1 MALVEG
7 TGGAINSSL
16 SNRRPS
22 AQQNKTS
29 GGSSGGSSYNPYA
42 DYMAQMNAIYAQQQ
56 AAAQEAERQKREAA
70 QKAYDRNM
78 AALNTAYNNQLT
90 TLKGNYDSTLA
101 QLQGN
106 YDEGAAGV
114 NRNSDSAQQQA
125 YINYMMGK
133 RDLPQQMAAQ
143 GLSGGAAEST
153 LAGMYN
159 SYGNSRNSIDTDRN
173 QNLASLLHDLNN
185 SKESALQAYN
195 GQVSDAEAARLAY
208 QMQLEQ
214 NLAAAIAD
222 AATTNYDQ
230 QFQLSSNY
238 LAQMGDLQSKMAS
251 AAQKAASTGYTASNA
266 NASVSTNQGGG
277 ITDWSKTVAA
287 QRAKDLI
294 LSGGSVDDVITDL
307 GSLGLNSTSIAQILQ
322 SMGL

>member
-1 MALVEG
+1 MALMEG
-7 TGGAINSSL
+7 TGGAINSNL
-16 SNRRPS
+16 ANRKPTTQ
-22 AQQNKTS
+22 ANKSS
-29 GGSSGGSSYNPYA
+29 GSSSGGVSYNPYA
-42 DYMAQMNAIYAQQQ
+42 DYMAQIQAIYAQQQ
-56 AAAQEAERQKREAA
+56 AAAEAAERQKREAA

-78 AALNTAYNNQLT
+78 AALNTAYNNQLA
-90 TLKGNYDSTLA
+90 TLKGNYDSTLT

-106 YDEGAAGV
+106 YDQGAAGV
-114 NRNSDSAQQQA
+114 NRNADSAQQQA

-159 SYGNSRNSIDTDRN
+159 SYGNSRNAIDTDRN
-173 QNLASLLHDLNN
+173 QSLADLLHDLNN

-230 QFQLSSNY
+230 QFQISSNY

-251 AAQKAASTGYTASNA
+251 AAQKAASTTYSANNA
-266 NASVSTNQGGG
+266 NAAVSTSQGGG

-294 LSGGSVDDVITDL
+294 LSGGSVDDVIADL
-307 GSLGLNSTSIAQILQ
+307 GSLGLNSTNIALILQ

>member
-1 MALVEG
+1 MAFVEG
-7 TGGAINSSL
+7 TGGAINSGL
-16 SNRRPS
+16 ANKKPAQTNKPS
-22 AQQNKTS
+22 
-29 GGSSGGSSYNPYA
+29 GSSGGGTSYNPYA
-42 DYMAQMNAIYAQQQ
+42 DYMAQMNAIYVQQK
-56 AAAQEAERQKREAA
+56 AAAEEAERRKREAA
-70 QKAYDRNM
+70 QQAYDRNM
-78 AALNTAYNNQLT
+78 AALNTSYNNQLT

-106 YDEGAAGV
+106 YDQGSAGV
-114 NRNSDSAQQQA
+114 NRNADSAQQQA

-153 LAGMYN
+153 MAGMYN
-159 SYGNSRNSIDTDRN
+159 SYGNSRNAIDTDRN
-173 QNLASLLHDLNN
+173 QSLAELLHNLNN

-195 GQVSDAEAARLAY
+195 GQVSDAESARLAY

-222 AATTNYDQ
+222 AAATNYDQ

-251 AAQKAASTGYTASNA
+251 AAQKAASTKYSANNSNA
-266 NASVSTNQGGG
+266 GVNTSQGSGT
-277 ITDWSKTVAA
+277 TDWSKTVAA

-294 LSGGSVDDVITDL
+294 LAGGSVDDVITDL

>member
-1 MALVEG
+1 MAFVEG
-7 TGGAINSSL
+7 TGGAINSGL
-16 SNRRPS
+16 ANKKPAQTNKPS
-22 AQQNKTS
+22 
-29 GGSSGGSSYNPYA
+29 GSSGGGTSYNPYA
-42 DYMAQMNAIYAQQQ
+42 DYMAQMNAIYAQQK
-56 AAAQEAERQKREAA
+56 AAAEEAERRKREAA
-70 QKAYDRNM
+70 QQAYDRNM
-78 AALNTAYNNQLT
+78 AALNAAYNNQLT

-106 YDEGAAGV
+106 YDQGAAGV
-114 NRNSDSAQQQA
+114 NRNADSAQQQA

-159 SYGNSRNSIDTDRN
+159 SYGNSRNAIDTDRN
-173 QNLASLLHDLNN
+173 QSLAELLHNLNN

-214 NLAAAIAD
+214 NLANAIAD
-222 AATTNYDQ
+222 AASVNYDQ
-230 QFQLSSNY
+230 QFQISSDY

-251 AAQKAASTGYTASNA
+251 AAQKAATNKYSANNS
-266 NASVSTNQGGG
+266 NASVNTSQGGG
-277 ITDWSKTVAA
+277 VDTKNLNAAAKKAKELYAAGYTD
-287 QRAKDLI
+287 
-294 LSGGSVDDVITDL
+294 DDVMYYL
-307 GSLGLNSTSIAQILQ
+307 GSQNIDTPSIMWIMK

>member
-1 MALVEG
+1 MAFVEG
-7 TGGAINSSL
+7 TGGAINSGL
-16 SNRRPS
+16 ANKKPAQTNKPS
-22 AQQNKTS
+22 
-29 GGSSGGSSYNPYA
+29 GSSGGGTSYNPYA
-42 DYMAQMNAIYAQQQ
+42 DYMAQMNAIYAHQK
-56 AAAQEAERQKREAA
+56 AAAEEAERRKREAA
-70 QKAYDRNM
+70 QQAYDRNM
-78 AALNTAYNNQLT
+78 AALNAAYNNQLT

-106 YDEGAAGV
+106 YDQGAAGV
-114 NRNSDSAQQQA
+114 NRNADSAQQQA

-159 SYGNSRNSIDTDRN
+159 SYGNSRNAIDTDRN
-173 QNLASLLHDLNN
+173 QSLAELLHNLNN

-214 NLAAAIAD
+214 NLANAIAD
-222 AATTNYDQ
+222 AASVNYDQ
-230 QFQLSSNY
+230 QFQISSDY

-251 AAQKAASTGYTASNA
+251 ATQKAATTKYSANNS
-266 NASVSTNQGGG
+266 NASVNTSQGGNA
-277 ITDWSKTVAA
+277 TDWSKTVAA

-307 GSLGLNSTSIAQILQ
+307 GSLGLSSASIAQILQ